1 MELKRQ
7 IKKERERE
15 REKVKK
21 EEGRQ
26 EGEKA
31 RPVTP
36 SPSFLPVPSL
46 DLLWELSHLTSL

>member
-1 MELKRQ
+1 MKETD
-7 IKKERERE
+7 KEREGE

-31 RPVTP
+31 RPMTP
-36 SPSFLPVPSL
+36 SFSPIPSL
-46 DLLWELSHLTSL
+46 DLL